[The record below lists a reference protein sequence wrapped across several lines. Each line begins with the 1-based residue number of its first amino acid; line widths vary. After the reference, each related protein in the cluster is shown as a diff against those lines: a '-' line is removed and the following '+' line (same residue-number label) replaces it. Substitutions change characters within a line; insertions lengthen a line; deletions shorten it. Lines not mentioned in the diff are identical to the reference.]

1 MRNWWNAWQRH
12 RRARLLR
19 TRSIPDAIWHL
30 TLLRY
35 GFLADLDASAQAELR
50 ELTTLFLAEKEFFG
64 AAGLQVNDEMAV
76 AIAAQAC
83 LPVLRLGLHW
93 YDAFKGIV
101 VHADA
106 VVAQREV
113 VDEIGVVH
121 EYEEELSGE
130 AMEGGPLMLSWR
142 DVEDSGESADW
153 GYNVVIHEFA
163 HVLDMR
169 DGVADGI
176 PPLPNRSARE
186 RWVGVLEAEY
196 RSFCQCVD
204 DDAPTVLDP
213 YGAQSPDEFFAV
225 ATEAFFTVPLEAREA
240 HPQLYELLAGFYR
253 QDPAAV
259 AGASTAQP

>member
-1 MRNWWNAWQRH
+1 MRSWWNAWQRA

-19 TRSIPDAIWHL
+19 TRRIPDALWQL

-35 GFLADLDASAQAELR
+35 GFLAGLDASAQAELR
-50 ELTTLFLAEKEFFG
+50 EMTTLFLTEKEFFG
-64 AAGLQVNDEMAV
+64 AAGLQVSDEMAV

-83 LPVLRLGLHW
+83 LPVLRLGLQW

-101 VHADA
+101 MHADA

-113 VDEIGVVH
+113 VDETGVVH

-163 HVLDMR
+163 HILDMR

-176 PPLPNRSARE
+176 PPLPNRRARE
-186 RWVGVLEAEY
+186 HWARVLEAEY
-196 RSFCQCVD
+196 RNFCESVD
-204 DDAPTVLDP
+204 DGADTVLDP
-213 YGAQSPDEFFAV
+213 YGAQSTDEFFAV
-225 ATEAFFTVPLEAREA
+225 ASEAFFTVPLKAREA
-240 HPQLYELLAGFYR
+240 HPNLYELLASFYR
-253 QDPAAV
+253 QDPAA
-259 AGASTAQP
+259 AAIA

>member
-1 MRNWWNAWQRH
+1 MRGWWTAWQRA
-12 RRARLLR
+12 RRSRLLR
-19 TRSIPDAIWHL
+19 TRSIPDPLWRL

-35 GFLADLDASAQAELR
+35 GFLADLDATAQADLR

-64 AAGLQVNDEMAV
+64 AGGLEVSDEMAV

-106 VVAQREV
+106 VLAQREV
-113 VDEIGVVH
+113 VDEFGVVH
-121 EYEEELSGE
+121 EFEEELSGE

-142 DVEDSGESADW
+142 DVQDSGESADW

-163 HVLDMR
+163 HILDMR

-176 PPLPNRSARE
+176 PPLPNRGARD
-186 RWVGVLEAEY
+186 RWAGVLQAEY
-196 RSFCQCVD
+196 RNFCASVD
-204 DDAPTVLDP
+204 DGADTVLDP

-225 ATEAFFTVPLEAREA
+225 ASEAFFTVPLQAREA
-240 HPQLYELLAGFYR
+240 HPQLYDLLADFYR
-253 QDPAAV
+253 QDPAAA
-259 AGASTAQP
+259 AGA

>member
-1 MRNWWNAWQRH
+1 MRSWWNAWQRA
-12 RRARLLR
+12 RRERLLR
-19 TRSIPDAIWHL
+19 TRSIPDPLWRL

-35 GFLADLDASAQAELR
+35 GFLTDLGETAQAELR
-50 ELTTLFLAEKEFFG
+50 DLATLFLAEKEFHG
-64 AAGLQVNDEMAV
+64 AGGLLVNDEMAV

-121 EYEEELSGE
+121 EFEEELSGE

-163 HVLDMR
+163 HILDMR

-176 PPLPNRSARE
+176 PPLPNRKARE
-186 RWVGVLEAEY
+186 RWVDVLEDEY
-196 RSFCQCVD
+196 RSFCGCVD
-204 DDAPTVLDP
+204 DGADTVLDP

-225 ATEAFFTVPLEAREA
+225 ASEAFFTVPLQAREA
-240 HPQLYELLAGFYR
+240 HPKLYELLAGFYR
-253 QDPAAV
+253 QDPAATAV
-259 AGASTAQP
+259 A